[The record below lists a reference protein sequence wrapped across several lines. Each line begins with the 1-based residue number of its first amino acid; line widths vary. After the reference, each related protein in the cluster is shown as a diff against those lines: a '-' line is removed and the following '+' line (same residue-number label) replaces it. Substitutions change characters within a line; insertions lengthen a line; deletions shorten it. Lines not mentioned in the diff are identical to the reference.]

1 MEETWEGNGLFLEK
15 EAKFAGGTVGTEV
28 VGEMEGGSGACG
40 YRGGVRRKT
49 GTKSTEGKEAGG
61 FVEAQTSSQLSGCSP
76 DDPATECRIE
86 GTETV
91 ELDRNSG
98 LAGYRADGA
107 AAASDR
113 STGKKKL
120 GKETI

>member
-1 MEETWEGNGLFLEK
+1 MEQAWEGNRLFLEK
-15 EAKFAGGTVGTEV
+15 KAKFARGTIGAEV
-28 VGEMEGGSGACG
+28 VGEMEGGSGAAG
-40 YRGGVRRKT
+40 HGWV
-49 GTKSTEGKEAGG
+49 GTKSTESKEAGG

-91 ELDRNSG
+91 ELDRNNG

-107 AAASDR
+107 AAATDR

-120 GKETI
+120 GKETG